1 MVFKRRKF
9 SSTEE
14 ILELMKSDTEIM
26 SSTAVIYFHR
36 SDRVSGKIYLRKGAE
51 QGLVYAAHVS
61 NMPFHIGKRLKPH
74 LKDDQYEEILR
85 QVGGDDTDPNIAR
98 IAVSKQFVSEKTVD
112 AYIREYLFAAA
123 SEIFSWQEVIAKWES
138 GTETRDFASKQYIR
152 LDLLQKKAAIRDTQY
167 QTALQDVRLD
177 EEKIDRLKVL
187 RNGDLESFAAIENK
201 NLQIILKYAD
211 GKHTVEELRDETGLL
226 KVPAFMGIHA
236 LWNTGHIKLI
246 AGDIPVYP
254 PNVNVEEEEEEP
266 EEEVQEVIELQ
277 EEPEENP
284 EVPEVQEE
292 DEPEE
297 EPEVITEEPE
307 VHEAN
312 DALEDIK
319 GPSPIEDTDFDVVEV
334 ATPQEEEMLSP
345 SEEWI
350 VGEVV
355 NTEEEEEPAVSFTL
369 PNLEEEEPEEDSEE
383 LSFDVPEAETK
394 PLEIKEE
401 PMETPVNNTVSNE
414 NPGMNL
420 LGRLNERIANLENAS
435 ARVKMNISEIDK
447 ASSHIDTEI
456 ESLQAQIDKLHLSKE
471 QSEEKRKALI
481 EEEKAVM
488 EKLNTIIQ
496 TIDELTAS

>member
-152 LDLLQKKAAIRDTQY
+152 LDLLQKKATIRDTQY
-167 QTALQDVRLD
+167 HTMLQDVRLD
-177 EEKIDRLKVL
+177 EEQVDKLKVL
-187 RNGDLESFAAIENK
+187 RNGDLENFAAIENK

-211 GKHTVEELRDETGLL
+211 GKHTIEQLREETGLL
-226 KVPAFMGIHA
+226 KIPAFMGIHA
-236 LWNTGHIKLI
+236 LWSTGHIKLI

-254 PNVNVEEEEEEP
+254 PNVNVEEEEPET
-266 EEEVQEVIELQ
+266 EEEIQEAIELQ
-277 EEPEENP
+277 EEVEEP
-284 EVPEVQEE
+284 QEE
-292 DEPEE
+292 APDEKEE
-297 EPEVITEEPE
+297 
-307 VHEAN
+307 
-312 DALEDIK
+312 ALEEIK
-319 GPSPIEDTDFDVVEV
+319 DPSPIEDEDFDEV
-334 ATPQEEEMLSP
+334 EEEISHAEDP
-345 SEEWI
+345 VSGDNEEWI
-350 VGEVV
+350 VGEIV
-355 NTEEEEEPAVSFTL
+355 NTDEEFDEEPVAGIVLPRLEEE
-369 PNLEEEEPEEDSEE
+369 NEEEEPEPDFYLPEE
-383 LSFDVPEAETK
+383 ENEEQEIEEET
-394 PLEIKEE
+394 
-401 PMETPVNNTVSNE
+401 MNTPSPGTTTVNHGT
-414 NPGMNL
+414 GM

-435 ARVKMNISEIDK
+435 AEAKHKIAESEAGFARIDSDIERLQAEIDK
-447 ASSHIDTEI
+447 LNTAKSEAS
-456 ESLQAQIDKLHLSKE
+456 
-471 QSEEKRKALI
+471 KRHNALI
-481 EEEKAVM
+481 EEEKVIT
-488 EKLNTIIQ
+488 EKLDKIIQ

>member
-74 LKDDQYEEILR
+74 LTEEQYEEILR

-98 IAVSKQFVSEKTVD
+98 IVVSKQFVSEKTVD

-152 LDLLQKKAAIRDTQY
+152 LDLLQKKATIRDTQY
-167 QTALQDVRLD
+167 HTMLQDVRLD
-177 EEKIDRLKVL
+177 EEQVDKLKVL
-187 RNGDLESFAAIENK
+187 RNGDLENFAAIENK

-211 GKHTVEELRDETGLL
+211 GKHTIEQLREETGLL
-226 KVPAFMGIHA
+226 KIPAFMGIHA
-236 LWNTGHIKLI
+236 LWSTGHIKLI

-254 PNVNVEEEEEEP
+254 PNVNVEDEEP
-266 EEEVQEVIELQ
+266 ETDEETEEAIELQ
-277 EEPEENP
+277 EE
-284 EVPEVQEE
+284 V
-292 DEPEE
+292 E
-297 EPEVITEEPE
+297 EPENEEEIQEVIEIQEEVEEPHAE
-307 VHEAN
+307 VLDEN
-312 DALEDIK
+312 EEALEEIK
-319 GPSPIEDTDFDVVEV
+319 NPSPIEDEDFDEV
-334 ATPQEEEMLSP
+334 EEETPHNEGPVSEDN
-345 SEEWI
+345 EEWI
-350 VGEVV
+350 VGEIV
-355 NTEEEEEPAVSFTL
+355 NADEEFDEEPIAGIVL
-369 PNLEEEEPEEDSEE
+369 PSLEEEKDEEAPEPDFYLPEE
-383 LSFDVPEAETK
+383 
-394 PLEIKEE
+394 EIKEQE
-401 PMETPVNNTVSNE
+401 IEEETMNTPSPSTTTVNHGT
-414 NPGMNL
+414 GM

-435 ARVKMNISEIDK
+435 TEAKRKITESEAGFIRIDNDIERLQAEIDK
-447 ASSHIDTEI
+447 LNTTKSEAS
-456 ESLQAQIDKLHLSKE
+456 
-471 QSEEKRKALI
+471 KRHNALI
-481 EEEKAVM
+481 EEEKVIT
-488 EKLNTIIQ
+488 EKLNKIIQ